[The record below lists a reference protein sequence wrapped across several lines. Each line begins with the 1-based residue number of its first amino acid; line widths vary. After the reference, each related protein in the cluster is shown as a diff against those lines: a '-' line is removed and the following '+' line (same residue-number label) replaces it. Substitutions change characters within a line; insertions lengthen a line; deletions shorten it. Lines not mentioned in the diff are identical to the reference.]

1 MHDAIVIGGGV
12 LGAATAYHLV
22 RAQARVLLL
31 DRGDEGRATAAGAGI
46 VSPATYRGDSDV
58 WYRFSRAAY
67 QHLSALVP
75 ELEAEGAE
83 TGFSH
88 CGLLLA
94 AVSED
99 EFGPFEAASERI
111 LSRPEQGS
119 QVRSVE
125 AAEAREMFPPLAPS
139 ARALHNPDAARIDGR
154 LLARA
159 LLEAAERRGL
169 ERRTASVDSLILEG
183 GRVAGVLTGGDRIS
197 AGTVVIAGGAWS
209 RRFSEQL
216 GLDIPVAPQRGQ
228 IIHLDLGGT
237 DTSTWP
243 IVSAFRDHYMVPW
256 PDSRVAVGAT
266 RETGSGFEPRVTAA
280 GIVEVLSEALRVA
293 PGLAGASI
301 RETRV
306 GLRPSSA
313 DGMPVMGAVRAG
325 RASTSTPATGPADF
339 SSAPSAGGWSPTRPS
354 GQCRS
359 STSVHSQW
367 NGSCD
372 PGGPVG
378 ELRPMPSTE
387 PPRPIPALTLQ
398 ASGSSAHP
406 RRLPG
411 RVAPDQSSP
420 QLLTSSRS
428 APPSTS
434 TGIRFAC
441 FIRTAVLH
449 NSRV

>member
-1 MHDAIVIGGGV
+1 MNDAIVIGGGI

-22 RAQARVLLL
+22 RARARVLLL

-67 QHLSALVP
+67 QHLSTLVP
-75 ELEAEGAE
+75 ELEAEGAK

-94 AVSED
+94 AVSDD
-99 EFGPFEAASERI
+99 EFAPFEAASQRI
-111 LSRPEQGS
+111 LSRPDHGS
-119 QVRSVE
+119 SVRAVE

-154 LLARA
+154 LLANA

-169 ERRTASVDSLILEG
+169 ERRTASADSLILEG
-183 GRVAGVLTGGDRIS
+183 RRIAGVLSGGDRIS

-209 RRFSEQL
+209 RRFSDQL

-266 RETGSGFEPRVTAA
+266 RETGSGFDPKVTAA

-306 GLRPSSA
+306 GLRPLSA
-313 DGMPVMGAVRAG
+313 DGMPVMGAVPG
-325 RASTSTPATGPADF
+325 WHGLYLNTGH
-339 SSAPSAGGWSPTRPS
+339 G
-354 GQCRS
+354 
-359 STSVHSQW
+359 
-367 NGSCD
+367 
-372 PGGPVG
+372 
-378 ELRPMPSTE
+378 
-387 PPRPIPALTLQ
+387 
-398 ASGSSAHP
+398 ASGLQLGPFSGHIVADAALGEEPGFDLSPLSAE
-406 RRLPG
+406 
-411 RVAPDQSSP
+411 
-420 QLLTSSRS
+420 
-428 APPSTS
+428 
-434 TGIRFAC
+434 RF
-441 FIRTAVLH
+441 L
-449 NSRV
+449 

>member
-1 MHDAIVIGGGV
+1 MNDVIVIGGGV
-12 LGAATAYHLV
+12 LGAATAYHLI
-22 RAQARVLLL
+22 RAEARVLLL

-67 QHLSALVP
+67 QHLSTLVP

-83 TGFSH
+83 TGFAH

-94 AVSED
+94 AVSDD
-99 EFGPFEAASERI
+99 EFAPFEAASQRI
-111 LSRPEQGS
+111 LSRPGRGS
-119 QVRSVE
+119 AVRRVE
-125 AAEAREMFPPLAPS
+125 AAEAREMFPPLAES

-159 LLEAAERRGL
+159 LLEGAERRGL
-169 ERRTASVDSLILEG
+169 ERRTAAADSLILEG
-183 GRVAGVLTGGDRIS
+183 RRIAGVLSGGDRIS

-209 RRFSEQL
+209 RRFSDQL

-306 GLRPSSA
+306 GLRPLSA
-313 DGMPVMGAVRAG
+313 DGMPVMGAVPG
-325 RASTSTPATGPADF
+325 WHGLYLNTGH
-339 SSAPSAGGWSPTRPS
+339 G
-354 GQCRS
+354 
-359 STSVHSQW
+359 
-367 NGSCD
+367 
-372 PGGPVG
+372 
-378 ELRPMPSTE
+378 
-387 PPRPIPALTLQ
+387 
-398 ASGSSAHP
+398 ASGLQLGPYSGHIVADAA
-406 RRLPG
+406 LGEEPG
-411 RVAPDQSSP
+411 FDLSP
-420 QLLTSSRS
+420 FSV
-428 APPSTS
+428 
-434 TGIRFAC
+434 GRF
-441 FIRTAVLH
+441 L
-449 NSRV
+449 